1 MADTILDREPRDVD
15 VVIVLSNLNVR
26 VGEDAVTIASAVC
39 RRDRINDADVAS
51 RASDEAVR

>member
-26 VGEDAVTIASAVC
+26 VGEDTVTIACTVC
-39 RRDRINDADVAS
+39 RRDRINDADVGS
-51 RASDEAVR
+51 RALGEAGR